1 MTAGPS
7 KDTIEVL
14 EIEQHEPASSKLPAV
29 LETEVTP
36 LLARDL
42 GSLDG
47 ASLDNGP
54 RRMSPRAIL
63 IIMGVLILIVQCG
76 DQFSQAPLTRIQE
89 SIYCYQYWE
98 KEDPT
103 KILVPRSAIGPG
115 ALGGVEERLCK
126 ISEVQGKV
134 AMLKGTQQFLD
145 CVPSLILSIPVGILA
160 DRWGRRPIIVLGI
173 CSFPIQ
179 MVWQLV
185 VCWFW
190 QTFDLRVAWFSS
202 LGNLAGGG
210 SPVLSAL
217 FFVIISD
224 VTTQETRSAVYLR
237 IFAANLCANLIC
249 PPIAA
254 WIMTFNPLIAI
265 FLGIVCFA
273 IGCPMCLL
281 IPETLGYQD
290 SNSKASEFQQS
301 DEERPPLASKKDA
314 RNFLQRCYEPLI
326 ESTQYFLQDKR
337 VICLIFTFVPVM
349 LTTTAVPLLLQYTST
364 RYSMSFS
371 QATLLLTVK
380 AGVTIVMFL
389 GMQSWIY
396 KLLAKSGLSGRKRD
410 LFLARGSACFM
421 LLGIVA
427 VGLSPNAILF
437 TISLMIA
444 TLGGGFPVYLR
455 SFLTDLVKPNKVAE
469 LYTVIGV
476 VDTLALM
483 VGGPL
488 FAWLFERGLQLG
500 GAFVGLPF
508 LALGLIYAA
517 VLVFLLKIGHSSK
530 ESTLEDSSISDE

>member
-145 CVPSLILSIPVGILA
+145 CVPS
-160 DRWGRRPIIVLGI
+160 
-173 CSFPIQ
+173 
-179 MVWQLV
+179 
-185 VCWFW
+185 WFW

-290 SNSKASEFQQS
+290 SNIKASKFQQS

-500 GAFVGLPF
+500 GTFVGLPF